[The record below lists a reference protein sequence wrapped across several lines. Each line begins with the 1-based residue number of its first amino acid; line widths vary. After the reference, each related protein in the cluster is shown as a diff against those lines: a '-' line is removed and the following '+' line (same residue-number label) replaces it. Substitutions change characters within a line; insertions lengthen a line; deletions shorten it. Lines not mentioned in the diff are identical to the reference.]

1 LGFKYLGIR
10 KYISLVLFVLGS
22 IVCNAQLEPFH
33 QLVSTSGAIYNGP
46 VLSNGI
52 DNVSWTVGEV
62 IVFNEE
68 THQGNFSIAQSMQS
82 YPPFVPIKN
91 CPTITVT
98 GQAVTLCES
107 ASSISTVLSYNSVFS
122 DLQAAR
128 PELQSV
134 QWYFSD
140 DDKTF
145 SKIVGAISTSSN
157 TYQPYFPGYYKVVV
171 KYVGVTSCDTFST
184 SVLVKTLPNSITP
197 PLIFPSGSPTSLLT
211 ATASKGVNNSDAIS
225 LQWYV
230 RVPSLDKYLMI
241 AGGNKPSQK
250 VRYNGDYMVIATYAG
265 GCRLSSTFGV
275 TGHGQ
280 DMQRTTDFRIE
291 GNTIYIPDEEAP
303 EHSALSVYPN
313 PTLGDFVVRFQ
324 STDEITAN
332 AHLYTNTGV
341 FVKEIVFTEGSAWS
355 KQAKVETDD
364 LSAGVYFLKVN
375 QGNKNLVQKVVIY
388 K

>member
-1 LGFKYLGIR
+1 MSIR
-10 KYISLVLFVLGS
+10 KYISFVLFALGS
-22 IVCNAQLEPFH
+22 IVCNAQIGH
-33 QLVSTSGAIYNGP
+33 QLVSTSGGAKTFMP
-46 VLSNGI
+46 VGNLDSI
-52 DNVSWTVGEV
+52 NVSWTIGEV

-68 THQGNFSIAQSMQS
+68 PHQGNFSIAQSMQS
-82 YPPFVPIKN
+82 YPPFVPVKN
-91 CPTITVT
+91 CPTITVKHNDIM
-98 GQAVTLCES
+98 LCEG
-107 ASSISTVLSYNSVFS
+107 AFGTVLSYNTIFS
-122 DLQAAR
+122 DLQAAK
-128 PELQSV
+128 PEVQSV

-145 SKIVGAISTSSN
+145 SKIVGAISTTSN

-171 KYVGVTSCDTFST
+171 KYVGITSCDEDTISKS
-184 SVLVKTLPNSITP
+184 SVEIRTLANSIPFPQIT
-197 PLIFPSGSPTSLLT
+197 PSGSPTSLLT
-211 ATASKGVNNSDAIS
+211 ATPSKGFNNSDPIS

-241 AGGNKPSQK
+241 AGGNKPGQK
-250 VRYNGDYMVIATYAG
+250 VRYDGDYMVIATYAG

-275 TGHGQ
+275 TGHVQ
-280 DMQRTTDFRIE
+280 AIQRTTDFRIE

-303 EHSALSVYPN
+303 ENSALSVYPN

-324 STDEITAN
+324 STDEITVN
-332 AHLYTNTGV
+332 AQLYSNTGV

-375 QGNKNLVQKVVIY
+375 QGNKHLVQKVVIY